1 MEKIEQTPKLAP
13 NITNAPVGN
22 LNLQQSSKI
31 SYGENLGNN
40 PSYLSSER
48 QEIKSS
54 INSDVFPVRKA
65 SLKAPKINE
74 AETMRIIKDHYNKYL
89 PEANKEAIDNINIMN
104 DYKWKLGVIL
114 NDRIN
119 ILNQKIKEERDRI
132 DKKKKEI
139 NENKV
144 YEKKINHLKQLIEKE
159 KSEGYQQEQKTNIEL
174 QKKKKSLVDQLN
186 QIEQNKKNMKETM
199 MTKFNTMIELKQ
211 KLKNSINELFLIQQ
225 QIRSRKFA
233 HEQEETQKEVVEKKD
248 PEEKM
253 LLQLSQNIGQY
264 INKTLLINNNM

>member
-211 KLKNSINELFLIQQ
+211 KLKNSINELLLIQQ